1 MLGLLCK
8 AEMQTLTITINL
20 KFALFGCSLVLRT
33 HDYAYNLY
41 IYVCHTCLQSL
52 FVLLLV
58 MSIVALE
65 MLENPSQKRNPLRGI
80 EFLELHQSRLF
91 LLM

>member
-20 KFALFGCSLVLRT
+20 KFALFGCSFVLRT

-41 IYVCHTCLQSL
+41 IYVCHTCLQS
-52 FVLLLV
+52 LLV

-80 EFLELHQSRLF
+80 EFLESHQSRLF